1 MEGTM
6 IGDLPA
12 KILAR
17 CPDAQEA
24 FITLRGGPCTF
35 RKGQGSSRNF
45 QQRRP
50 GYIRRSQPIAS
61 AKTLPVLDG
70 DSTPQK
76 EGTASEASLRVASCQ
91 FPVSADVAGNAQ
103 WIRKYMHQ
111 AKTRGAH
118 LLHTSEASLSGYAG
132 VDFATF
138 DDFDWDL
145 LRHETTALCRLA
157 RELELWLVLGSGT
170 LSGRKDQTH
179 QLFVSDQPIWKG
191 GGSV

>member
-1 MEGTM
+1 MFDFDFGRVGILTCYDGWFPEIFRSLSLKGAELIVWINGRRGSVEDFIIQSAMFQNHVAVISANQAYGGGTM

-24 FITLRGGPCTF
+24 FITSEVDLAHV
-35 RKGQGSSRNF
+35 RKVRGSSRNF

-50 GYIRRSQPIAS
+50 DLYEAITQPIAS
-61 AKTLPVLDG
+61 AKTLPVLEG

-103 WIRKYMHQ
+103 W
-111 AKTRGAH
+111 
-118 LLHTSEASLSGYAG
+118 LSLI
-132 VDFATF
+132 
-138 DDFDWDL
+138 
-145 LRHETTALCRLA
+145 H
-157 RELELWLVLGSGT
+157 
-170 LSGRKDQTH
+170 
-179 QLFVSDQPIWKG
+179 I
-191 GGSV
+191 